1 MKLFY
6 TPVERLL
13 LTIHDPATVYLNPFL
28 WDSAWDIL
36 IKLDDKGS
44 RLTNKEAR
52 LADHV
57 GGLVQS

>member
-13 LTIHDPATVYLNPFL
+13 LTIHDPATMALNPPL
-28 WDSAWDIL
+28 RDSAWDIL

-44 RLTNKEAR
+44 RLTGKEAR
-52 LADHV
+52 LANHV
-57 GGLVQS
+57 GGLVQT